1 MTGKLDNLRV
11 VLVATRNPLNIG
23 AAARAMSN
31 FGCRHLRFVNPYAV
45 AFREARS
52 AVGAAELLAN
62 AEEFGTLAEAVQDCS
77 LVVGTTVASRRE
89 LQHELRG
96 LEEGGLEITGQL
108 KTGSVALLF
117 GSERFGLSN
126 QDLSYCHWLMRIP
139 TREEHGSMNLGQAVA
154 ICMYELVR
162 TEATGSGNISP
173 AGKDAVAKGGDIERL
188 TQLFFDILR
197 VSGYVNPRGLP
208 ATEEKLRR
216 MVRRLDLSATDAELW
231 LGMLRQVSWKLG
243 AGETA
248 ERNLE
253 AESHIKKEDDLIGKS
268 DLSTRGKS

>member
-1 MTGKLDNLRV
+1 ML
-11 VLVATRNPLNIG
+11 
-23 AAARAMSN
+23 
-31 FGCRHLRFVNPYAV
+31 
-45 AFREARS
+45 FRS
-52 AVGAAELLAN
+52 
-62 AEEFGTLAEAVQDCS
+62 
-77 LVVGTTVASRRE
+77 
-89 LQHELRG
+89 
-96 LEEGGLEITGQL
+96 
-108 KTGSVALLF
+108 
-117 GSERFGLSN
+117 
-126 QDLSYCHWLMRIP
+126 
-139 TREEHGSMNLGQAVA
+139 